1 MRTVHAKLMEFELA
15 LQSNSIY
22 FLIQSHL
29 TRLTCLQIYLKK
41 KDRCTLSTGNFRKIL
56 FYRKVST
63 ATGQYRDVI
72 LKRIVTYC
80 HLLICLFFLM

>member
-56 FYRKVST
+56 F
-63 ATGQYRDVI
+63 
-72 LKRIVTYC
+72 
-80 HLLICLFFLM
+80 